1 MCEKYPLSLLETPNL
16 TQAAQDAVNWFH
28 NFKYDCPASVLGS
41 YPSIMTCCILKD
53 QMDTDQS
60 VCKRLIC
67 VLLAAL
73 RTNGEKNKLQVF
85 RTNKQ
90 LSFSSPGSCGVHVC
104 INRSDAYMQ
113 QFYGKLGFTE
123 VHTDHVKMIL
133 GRNF

>member
-16 TQAAQDAVNWFH
+16 TQAARDAINWFH
-28 NFKYDCPASVLGS
+28 NFKYECPASVLSS

-53 QMDTDQS
+53 QLEQDQS

-73 RTNGEKNKLQVF
+73 RTNG
-85 RTNKQ
+85 
-90 LSFSSPGSCGVHVC
+90 SCGIHVV
-104 INRSDAYMQ
+104 INRVDAYML
-113 QFYGKLGFTE
+113 QFYSKLGFSE
-123 VHTDHVKMIL
+123 VYHDHAKTIL

>member
-16 TQAAQDAVNWFH
+16 TQASKDAINWFH
-28 NFKYDCPASVLGS
+28 NFKYDFPANVLNS
-41 YPSIMTCCILKD
+41 YPSLLTCCVLRD
-53 QMDTDQS
+53 QLESDPS

-73 RTNGEKNKLQVF
+73 RTNG
-85 RTNKQ
+85 
-90 LSFSSPGSCGVHVC
+90 SCGIHVV

-123 VHTDHVKMIL
+123 VFHDHAKTIL
-133 GRNF
+133 GRSF